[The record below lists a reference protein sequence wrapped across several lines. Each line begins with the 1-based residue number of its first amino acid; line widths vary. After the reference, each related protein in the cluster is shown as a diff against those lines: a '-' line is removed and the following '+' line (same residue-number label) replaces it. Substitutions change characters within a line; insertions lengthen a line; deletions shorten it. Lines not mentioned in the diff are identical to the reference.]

1 MNRRD
6 FCKMVAGAAALG
18 LLGKGGRKAMAA
30 VAEDAP
36 RAKVYFT
43 SEITPESLVKIYQAL
58 GVKLSGKVGVKIST
72 GEPGGH
78 NYLKPELIE
87 KLVKEV
93 DGTIV
98 ECNTAYPGRRNTTE
112 EHLKAIEEHGFPKIA
127 KVDLM
132 DATSE
137 MEIPVT
143 GGKHLDVDIVGEHLK
158 NYDSILNLAHFK
170 GHAMGGFG
178 GVLKN
183 QSIGVASSAGKTYI
197 HTAGKSRKPDELWDN
212 LPEQDAFLESMAEAA
227 KAVADY
233 MKGNIV
239 YIDVMNNLS
248 VDCDCDSSPEDPCM
262 KDIGILASTDP
273 VALDQAC
280 IDKIWAS
287 TDSGREHFK
296 ARVERQHGRHI
307 LPYAES
313 LGLGTRAYELVEI

>member
-1 MNRRD
+1 
-6 FCKMVAGAAALG
+6 
-18 LLGKGGRKAMAA
+18 
-30 VAEDAP
+30 
-36 RAKVYFT
+36 
-43 SEITPESLVKIYQAL
+43 
-58 GVKLSGKVGVKIST
+58 
-72 GEPGGH
+72 
-78 NYLKPELIE
+78 
-87 KLVKEV
+87 
-93 DGTIV
+93 
-98 ECNTAYPGRRNTTE
+98 
-112 EHLKAIEEHGFPKIA
+112 
-127 KVDLM
+127 M

-183 QSIGVASSAGKTYI
+183 QSIGVASSAGKTFI

-262 KDIGILASTDP
+262 KDIGILASTD
-273 VALDQAC
+273 
-280 IDKIWAS
+280 
-287 TDSGREHFK
+287 SGREHFK